1 MILFLIILIYLVS
14 MVGLILMEKQ
24 RVKASGKRTTIE
36 NIINSFGE
44 IIIICFI
51 PALNTGLCLVVFIC
65 FIYDKIKHIEI

>member
-14 MVGLILMEKQ
+14 IVGLILMEKQ

-44 IIIICFI
+44 IITICFI
-51 PALNTGLCLVVFIC
+51 PIINTILCLVVFIC
-65 FIYDKIKHIEI
+65 FIYEKIKHIEI